1 MNILTNLK
9 IYSQG
14 VSIAIALTILLIP
27 LNYMVLVH
35 AQLVYMD
42 EVVEVKISKGS
53 SNINN
58 TQFYS
63 PPEVQVAAGSSIK
76 WTNDDNVIHTVTQG
90 KPSEGGNSTGFNSG
104 PIQPGST
111 FVHFFDE
118 SGTVDYYCTIHP
130 HMIGKVVVNPY

>member
-1 MNILTNLK
+1 MLTNLNT
-9 IYSQG
+9 YSLG
-14 VSIAIALTILLIP
+14 FSAAIVLTILLIP
-27 LNYMVLVH
+27 PGYILSVH

-53 SNINN
+53 SAINN
-58 TQFYS
+58 TQFYA

-104 PIQPGST
+104 PIQPGGT
-111 FVHFFDE
+111 FEHFFDE
-118 SGTVDYYCTIHP
+118 SGTVDYFCTIHP
-130 HMIGKVVVNPY
+130 YMIGKVIVNPY

>member
-1 MNILTNLK
+1 M
-9 IYSQG
+9 G
-14 VSIAIALTILLIP
+14 VSVAIVLTILFISP
-27 LNYMVLVH
+27 NYVLSVH

-58 TQFYS
+58 TQFYA
-63 PPEVQVAAGSSIK
+63 PPEVQVAAGSSVK

-104 PIQPGST
+104 PIQAGGT
-111 FVHFFDE
+111 FVYFFDE

-130 HMIGKVVVNPY
+130 HMIGRVVVNPY

>member
-1 MNILTNLK
+1 MNVLTNLK
-9 IYSQG
+9 VYSPG
-14 VSIAIALTILLIP
+14 VSVSIVLTILLILP
-27 LNYMVLVH
+27 SYMLFVN

-53 SNINN
+53 SAISN
-58 TQFYS
+58 TQFYA

-76 WTNDDNVIHTVTQG
+76 WTNDDDVAHTVTQG

-104 PIQPGST
+104 PIQPGGT

-118 SGTVDYYCTIHP
+118 SGTVDYFCTINP
-130 HMIGKVVVNPY
+130 YMIGKVIVNPY

>member
-1 MNILTNLK
+1 MFANLCT
-9 IYSQG
+9 YFLG
-14 VSIAIALTILLIP
+14 VSVSIVLTTLLIP
-27 LNYMVLVH
+27 PSFILSVH
-35 AQLVYMD
+35 SQLVYMD

-53 SNINN
+53 SAINN
-58 TQFYS
+58 TQFYA

-90 KPSEGGNSTGFNSG
+90 KPSEGANSTGFNSG
-104 PIQPGST
+104 PIQPGGT

-130 HMIGKVVVNPY
+130 HMMGKVMVNPY

>member
-9 IYSQG
+9 MYSQG
-14 VSIAIALTILLIP
+14 VSIAIALTILMLP
-27 LNYMVLVH
+27 PNYIVLVH

-58 TQFYS
+58 TQFYA

-90 KPSEGGNSTGFNSG
+90 KPSEGGNSTGLNSG

-130 HMIGKVVVNPY
+130 YMIGKVVVNPY